1 VCGEVAVSFDFRQYA
16 QQDQQFATILDV
28 EGGTLKE
35 TGLGD
40 GDEVVDQFVDDD
52 VLFDDAFGEF
62 AVVREQGV
70 RRAGDCLT
78 HEREDANC
86 LGAKVLVQSH
96 DGRVTRL
103 IRLRKTKNSIH
114 KRSLVVRDIPSL
126 GWGQSIEGR
135 EMIAALT
142 GVIGLVIGG
151 VLAWS
156 LALRRA
162 QSQRDSLAQARSDL
176 AVRESE
182 LASVRENLDR
192 TREEQKVAL
201 ENMEGIFENLSNRV
215 LQQTVLQFN
224 HSQEQVMKERETTLD
239 RTLKPLADLLDEYKR
254 NLADFDKQ
262 HVGVLG
268 EVKSRADELLNEQRK
283 SQVETRRLNLLLG
296 RSDHRGRWGEI
307 QLANV
312 LEASGLK
319 QHIDYDLQVS
329 STIDSGRSVRPDCV
343 VSMPNGSRVAIDAK
357 FPFDAFEAALSA
369 DDAVERKTLEAKHA
383 KDLRAHVKTLR
394 EKAYWESIAPA
405 PEFVA
410 CFVPSDVAVS
420 VAFDADPELLTYAAK
435 ERVLIVGPT
444 NLLSLLWSVAMV
456 VRQQKLA
463 MNAEEI
469 YKVAET
475 IFERIRRVA
484 EPVSRMGKALDTQVK
499 EYNSMI
505 TSFETRLIVSAKSL
519 QNLGGAA
526 HAKELPELGQ
536 VDRLAARL
544 DEVKWGVDA
553 AHPLPEGS
561 SEILDLEGYE
571 DQS

>member
-1 VCGEVAVSFDFRQYA
+1 
-16 QQDQQFATILDV
+16 
-28 EGGTLKE
+28 
-35 TGLGD
+35 
-40 GDEVVDQFVDDD
+40 
-52 VLFDDAFGEF
+52 
-62 AVVREQGV
+62 
-70 RRAGDCLT
+70 
-78 HEREDANC
+78 
-86 LGAKVLVQSH
+86 
-96 DGRVTRL
+96 
-103 IRLRKTKNSIH
+103 
-114 KRSLVVRDIPSL
+114 
-126 GWGQSIEGR
+126 
-135 EMIAALT
+135 MIAALT
-142 GVIGLVIGG
+142 GVIGLVVGG
-151 VLAWS
+151 FLAWS
-156 LALRRA
+156 IALRRA
-162 QSQRDSLAQARSDL
+162 QGQRDALSQAKSDL
-176 AVRESE
+176 AVRGSE
-182 LASVRENLDR
+182 LASTRETLER

-201 ENMEGIFENLSNRV
+201 DNMEGVFENVSNRV

-224 HSQEQVMKERETTLD
+224 QSQDQVMKERETTLD

-268 EVKSRADELLNEQRK
+268 EVKSRTDELLSEQRK

-369 DDAVERKTLEAKHA
+369 DDAEVRKTLEEKHA

-463 MNAEEI
+463 INAEEI

-561 SEILDLEGYE
+561 SEILDLEEYE
-571 DQS
+571 DES